1 MVKKLI
7 RKFFPK
13 NKKGSH
19 IEFIISFAVFIA
31 FIMFMYMLTRPAI
44 VTEIDSEELIDF
56 LKPRI
61 QDEISENLSFIS
73 VKVSEDFRGDC
84 IRIDNFEKDYLNNK
98 KYNIT
103 ARNSEEIIKTSGN
116 EKIFVESNSED
127 FFKIYYSKSNL
138 TREKVGDYCE
148 TVGEKK
154 GKNYTIGLHRTEKIV
169 SLGKFN
175 EVYDE
180 YNNSY
185 GSLKNNIGFPQSNDF
200 GFGIHLNNG
209 TIIRTKEKDI
219 QTNIYAEIFP
229 IRYFNKKA
237 EIKTGYLEVRVW

>member
-1 MVKKLI
+1 MVNKLI

-19 IEFIISFAVFIA
+19 IEIIISFAVFIT

-44 VTEIDSEELIDF
+44 TTDIDSDELIDF

-73 VKVSEDFRGDC
+73 VKVSDDFNGDC
-84 IRIDNFEKDYLNNK
+84 IRINDFKEKYLRGK
-98 KYNIT
+98 KYNVT
-103 ARNSEEIIKTSGN
+103 AKNNQEIIGISGDR
-116 EKIFVESNSED
+116 KIFIEAGNGE
-127 FFKIYYSKSNL
+127 FFKIYYSKSRL
-138 TREKVGDYCE
+138 EKADLPQEGCPSVGD
-148 TVGEKK
+148 GEE
-154 GKNYTIGLHRTEKIV
+154 NYTIGLHRTEKIV
-169 SLGKFN
+169 SLEKFWKIY
-175 EVYDE
+175 EKH
-180 YNNSY
+180 NNSY
-185 GSLKNNIGFPQSNDF
+185 GSLKNDLGFPQSNDF

-209 TIIRTKEKDI
+209 TVIRTKEKEI